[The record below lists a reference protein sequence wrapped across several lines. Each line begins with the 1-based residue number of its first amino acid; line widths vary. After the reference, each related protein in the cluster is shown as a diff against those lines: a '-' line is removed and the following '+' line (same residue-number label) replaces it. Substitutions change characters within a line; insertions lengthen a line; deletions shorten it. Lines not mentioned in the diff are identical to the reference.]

1 MTNPYAKL
9 TRYYLFLVA
18 WGLIAT
24 APASLLGDDFYLQNG
39 QRVIFFGDSI
49 TQSGKYINYIEAYL
63 RTRFPDQQFE
73 LINHGI
79 SSETI
84 SGTSESDHTPRRPH
98 ALPRFTRD
106 VAAWKPDVLV
116 SCFGMNDGNY
126 HPPDEQRFQKYQV
139 GIRSLITRT
148 KNTGAKL
155 VLLTPPPFDPYRR
168 RASDQQAKEY
178 GYKFAAINYDQ
189 TLTGYS
195 RWLLSLEKEN
205 QFVVDLH
212 GSMNHH
218 LRRRRQDQVSFFF
231 SPDSVH
237 PNETGHWLMAQ
248 AVLLAW
254 KAPTEVAVAR
264 INASGGKVLRG
275 EITQFNTDG
284 NGISFSWSSRLPMPM
299 DKKWDRESLQLEKV
313 TQRLNKFQLQVL
325 AAKSKR
331 YVLAIDEIKLAEVT
345 REELASGIDLTRYP
359 QLSANRR
366 SMEVLKLVSRR
377 QALIYN
383 DWRKRIQAGENG
395 QDSMKLAQAR
405 QLDTRL
411 RELCQPLVMKVQLT
425 PIGQ

>member
-1 MTNPYAKL
+1 
-9 TRYYLFLVA
+9 
-18 WGLIAT
+18 
-24 APASLLGDDFYLQNG
+24 
-39 QRVIFFGDSI
+39 
-49 TQSGKYINYIEAYL
+49 
-63 RTRFPDQQFE
+63 
-73 LINHGI
+73 
-79 SSETI
+79 
-84 SGTSESDHTPRRPH
+84 
-98 ALPRFTRD
+98 
-106 VAAWKPDVLV
+106 
-116 SCFGMNDGNY
+116 
-126 HPPDEQRFQKYQV
+126 
-139 GIRSLITRT
+139 
-148 KNTGAKL
+148 
-155 VLLTPPPFDPYRR
+155 
-168 RASDQQAKEY
+168 
-178 GYKFAAINYDQ
+178 
-189 TLTGYS
+189 
-195 RWLLSLEKEN
+195 
-205 QFVVDLH
+205 
-212 GSMNHH
+212 
-218 LRRRRQDQVSFFF
+218 
-231 SPDSVH
+231 
-237 PNETGHWLMAQ
+237 MAQ

-425 PIGQ
+425 PAGQ